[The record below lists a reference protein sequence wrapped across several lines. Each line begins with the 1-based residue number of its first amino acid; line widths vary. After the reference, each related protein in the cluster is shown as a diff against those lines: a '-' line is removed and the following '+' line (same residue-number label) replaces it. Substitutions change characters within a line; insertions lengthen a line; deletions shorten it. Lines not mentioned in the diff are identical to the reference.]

1 MSEAAAP
8 AETAP
13 ETAADDT
20 TPVDEVREDRGSL
33 QRGIAWPL
41 AAQ

>member
-1 MSEAAAP
+1 MSEAVAP

-13 ETAADDT
+13 ETAADT
-20 TPVDEVREDRGSL
+20 TPVDEVREGKIGSL